1 MISPLCASIA
11 HDPTKPSLPTADIE
25 SRGEAASC
33 DASYHNWIEYVRA
46 RVVTVL
52 TQRSNSRRR

>member
-1 MISPLCASIA
+1 MLA
-11 HDPTKPSLPTADIE
+11 HNPTKPSFPAADIE
-25 SRGEAASC
+25 RRGEAASC

-52 TQRSNSRRR
+52 TQRRNPRRR